1 MKFTLVYVLLLYS
14 KRGLALLETNGYKT
28 RCASASR
35 AVHCQRSWPVA
46 TAGASSNEASSFSPG
61 YLGSLLLDGY
71 APRDCNSSSH
81 NLYDGGSL
89 ATVLLAT
96 MICQATAHWPSNLI
110 NMRRVSWRATMEAF
124 FTPIFRNSACREGQ
138 FFNPFPTVDELCL
151 SCTETLETGAL
162 MMCYSHHKVLVTVLV
177 NRWP

>member
-14 KRGLALLETNGYKT
+14 KRGLALLETSGYKT

-46 TAGASSNEASSFSPG
+46 TAGASSNEASSFFPG

-71 APRDCNSSSH
+71 APRYCNSSSH
-81 NLYDGGSL
+81 NLYDGGNL
-89 ATVLLAT
+89 ATTLLTT

-124 FTPIFRNSACREGQ
+124 SLPSSETRRAGRVSSLTLFLLSTSCACHAPKR
-138 FFNPFPTVDELCL
+138 LKL
-151 SCTETLETGAL
+151 AL
-162 MMCYSHHKVLVTVLV
+162 
-177 NRWP
+177 